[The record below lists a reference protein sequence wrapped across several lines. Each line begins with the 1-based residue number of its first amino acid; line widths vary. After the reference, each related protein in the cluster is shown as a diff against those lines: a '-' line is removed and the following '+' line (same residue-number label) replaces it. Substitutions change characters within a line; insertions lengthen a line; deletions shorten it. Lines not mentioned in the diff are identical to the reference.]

1 MDYHVAI
8 SIKLT
13 KKMVLIEEMFV
24 RKYDFMMSL
33 NLLS

>member
-8 SIKLT
+8 SINLT
-13 KKMVLIEEMFV
+13 KKIVLIEEMFV

-33 NLLS
+33 SLFS